1 MNFFCAIIGPMAKI
15 AIIEDDQAV
24 AQMYRMKFESDG
36 HEVATAAN
44 GRLGLEL
51 IESMKPDVILL
62 DIMMPDMPGDEMLEK
77 LRQTDWGKTI
87 KVVVLTNRDDQGVID
102 SVGHLDVSAII
113 VKANMTPRKVAELVA
128 QQLKL

>member
-1 MNFFCAIIGPMAKI
+1 
-15 AIIEDDQAV
+15 
-24 AQMYRMKFESDG
+24 MKSLRRP
-36 HEVATAAN
+36 TA
-44 GRLGLEL
+44 GFVLEP

-102 SVGHLDVSAII
+102 SVSDILMSA
-113 VKANMTPRKVAELVA
+113 PS
-128 QQLKL
+128 

>member
-44 GRLGLEL
+44 GRLGTYRVNEARCY
-51 IESMKPDVILL
+51 STRYYDA
-62 DIMMPDMPGDEMLEK
+62 
-77 LRQTDWGKTI
+77 
-87 KVVVLTNRDDQGVID
+87 
-102 SVGHLDVSAII
+102 GHA
-113 VKANMTPRKVAELVA
+113 RR
-128 QQLKL
+128 